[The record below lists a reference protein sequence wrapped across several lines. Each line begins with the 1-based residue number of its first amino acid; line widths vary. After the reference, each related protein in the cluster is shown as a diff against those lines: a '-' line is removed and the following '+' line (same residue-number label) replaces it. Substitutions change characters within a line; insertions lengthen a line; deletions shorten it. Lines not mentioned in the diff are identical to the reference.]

1 MDLDEEKIINLL
13 DQINGVLFTGGFTDL
28 ILENGDQT
36 PYYQTA
42 KTIYNYCLR
51 KKDEKGEEWPIIGIC
66 QGYEVIGI
74 INNEDKL
81 SILDKVKIYE

>member
-1 MDLDEEKIINLL
+1 MKANVEFLDLAGARAVRVPMDLDEEKIINLL

-28 ILENGDQT
+28 ILENGDLT

-51 KKDEKGEEWPIIGIC
+51 KKD
-66 QGYEVIGI
+66 
-74 INNEDKL
+74 
-81 SILDKVKIYE
+81 